1 MIRVYFF
8 YLLIFLTK
16 KILVLLSASVERF
29 GVSRMLDFN
38 LSKYSDM
45 LVFMQNQKDSQ
56 ALKYGLVISNALIRQ
71 PGDLAVLIVSIYN
84 FTLNCLWNLDIC
96 KQLEKVFMF
105 CFSEVGDKIVTNIIL
120 RIKYKH
126 IYNRQMLLFFHYIGR
141 RCTDLPFVL

>member
-1 MIRVYFF
+1 MEGPRVGGVR
-8 YLLIFLTK
+8 LVDCCICGPTHRALKTRSCSRLIFFFFKK

-56 ALKYGLVISNALIRQ
+56 ALKYGLGISNALIRQ

-84 FTLNCLWNLDIC
+84 FTLNCL
-96 KQLEKVFMF
+96 
-105 CFSEVGDKIVTNIIL
+105 
-120 RIKYKH
+120 
-126 IYNRQMLLFFHYIGR
+126 
-141 RCTDLPFVL
+141 